1 MGARHAGPDQLA
13 AAARGSSFHF
23 TAPLLPASQAPGDT
37 QTPVEEQMAGISV
50 LVVDDNTTNR
60 RILTESLSRWGMLVT
75 EAGSGAEALTVL
87 HHGDRASPFRL
98 VLTDAMMPEMSG
110 FELIERIKADPAF
123 TSLTIMMLT
132 SAGERG
138 DVGRCRQL
146 GVSAYLTK
154 PIRRAQLREAIH
166 RALGGHA
173 SGSPTTVVTVHT
185 LREGER
191 RLRVLL
197 AEDNPVNQQLAIRLL
212 EKRGHSVTLAANGRE
227 AIDAFERAP
236 FDLVLM
242 DVQMPEVGGLEAT
255 AAIRKLE
262 RERGGHVPIV
272 ALTARAMTGDREQFL
287 AAGMDG
293 YLAKP
298 FSAQALFA
306 PLETL
311 GPEAGALG
319 ATPARVPVADAPAVD
334 RAALLEIYEGNT
346 ELLAELAE
354 LLIAHAPQMLADL
367 AQAVRQQDA
376 SQVNRL
382 AHRLRGSAA
391 NFAATR
397 AVAAAARME
406 ELGAA
411 GNLARAELEF
421 ATLVEE
427 MRLLLEELTRLAL
440 APAEGLCAS

>member
-1 MGARHAGPDQLA
+1 M
-13 AAARGSSFHF
+13 
-23 TAPLLPASQAPGDT
+23 
-37 QTPVEEQMAGISV
+37 
-50 LVVDDNTTNR
+50 
-60 RILTESLSRWGMLVT
+60 
-75 EAGSGAEALTVL
+75 
-87 HHGDRASPFRL
+87 
-98 VLTDAMMPEMSG
+98 
-110 FELIERIKADPAF
+110 
-123 TSLTIMMLT
+123 
-132 SAGERG
+132 
-138 DVGRCRQL
+138 
-146 GVSAYLTK
+146 
-154 PIRRAQLREAIH
+154 
-166 RALGGHA
+166 
-173 SGSPTTVVTVHT
+173 
-185 LREGER
+185 
-191 RLRVLL
+191 
-197 AEDNPVNQQLAIRLL
+197 
-212 EKRGHSVTLAANGRE
+212 TLAANGRE

-306 PLETL
+306 LLETL